1 MKTCI
6 ALFSVAMLIVPPV
19 PAAGKSIMAG
29 VCGGG
34 NVRISIPAKAPLP
47 SEGDSHGCCK
57 KGCHVAND
65 RKKKAD
71 GTDDDDD
78 GCC

>member
-1 MKTCI
+1 VKRWVTFLATAILI
-6 ALFSVAMLIVPPV
+6 APPV
-19 PAAGKSIMAG
+19 PAAGKSIMVG

-47 SEGDSHGCCK
+47 GDGDGHNCYK
-57 KGCHVAND
+57 KGCHAANE

-71 GTDDDDD
+71 GTDDD